1 MLTLTRQLNG
11 WLLQQWFRSTTD
23 VVLDAVVV
31 VLVLGLSQG

>member
-1 MLTLTRQLNG
+1 MVG
-11 WLLQQWFRSTTD
+11 STAVVPLDDVD